1 MTCARNIYQN
11 VLKTMTANNNEN
23 DTNKHDN
30 LMIHIYQNK
39 MATILFVLKLNFENK
54 MATILFMLTLNFG
67 CRTYMPIVHQNPKMI
82 FDNNDRKFSNGR
94 VVGILILAMER
105 VCRNL

>member
-39 MATILFVLKLNFENK
+39 MTTILFV
-54 MATILFMLTLNFG
+54 LTLNFG
-67 CRTYMPIVHQNPKMI
+67 CRTYMPIVRQNPKMI

-94 VVGILILAMER
+94 VVGILILATER